1 MSKSFGT
8 LEKAMEI
15 LRLFSSEQPELSAPE
30 VAEKLEMPLSTVYKY
45 LQVFYNKKFLSKDD
59 RTSKFFPGL
68 TILKLGLLAAKKIS
82 VMEIASPY
90 LKSLAD
96 RSLET
101 AVLTVLDGRNV
112 MCVDIIESPRAVKFI
127 TAKGNMLPL
136 YAGSPG
142 KAVLAFKDPTFID
155 ELIET
160 TGLARLNKN
169 TITESQRIKEEL
181 AAIRRQ
187 GFSESDSEFE
197 SDVCSV
203 AAPIFDYKGQV
214 IASIAVA
221 GPAERVFRENKQN
234 LIDLVKECAQG
245 ISSELGHGDGPGKR
259 RRS

>member
-1 MSKSFGT
+1 VSKSFGT

-45 LQVFYNKKFLSKDD
+45 LQVFHNKKFLSKDD

-90 LKSLAD
+90 LKALAD

-101 AVLTVLDGRNV
+101 AVLTVLDGRN
-112 MCVDIIESPRAVKFI
+112 
-127 TAKGNMLPL
+127 AKGNMLPL

-142 KAVLAFKDPTFID
+142 KAVLAYKDPTFID
-155 ELIET
+155 ELIEA

-197 SDVCSV
+197 SEVCSV

-234 LIDLVKECAQG
+234 LINLVKECAQG
-245 ISSELGHGDGPGKR
+245 ISSELGHGDGSGKR
-259 RRS
+259 PR